1 MNPDTDTD
9 TDTLAAETRRLLDAA
24 TEGEWRHAGDYY
36 VESEHPSGGMRR
48 QVACNNPADA
58 ALIAAAPRLLA
69 NWLAREDRLADA
81 TVLDV
86 LADWWFAA
94 DYCNQPEPFKVRVS
108 ESIVDALQ
116 EGGYEVVPIAERDRL
131 ADENRALREAARA
144 VAFCDSCGEPTHE
157 PNEDCWFMDR
167 SSCAYAL
174 NPNGGGTCSFDCR
187 DEPSCMTDGPYP
199 MERLRLVLAAADRGV
214 TDGEA
219 TTSRRPVQFDAYA
232 SNPWPDGEA
241 TDG

>member
-1 MNPDTDTD
+1 MTAPTDPVTRARQL
-9 TDTLAAETRRLLDAA
+9 LAAA
-24 TEGEWRHAGDYY
+24 TPGPWGPTVYRGTGLGWD
-36 VESEHPSGGMRR
+36 VDGPESGIRG
-48 QVACNNPADA
+48 QFDVQADA
-58 ALIAAAPRLLA
+58 ELIAAAPGIIADLL
-69 NWLAREDRLADA
+69 
-81 TVLDV
+81 
-86 LADWWFAA
+86 
-94 DYCNQPEPFKVRVS
+94 
-108 ESIVDALQ
+108 
-116 EGGYEVVPIAERDRL
+116 AERDRL

>member
-1 MNPDTDTD
+1 MNG
-9 TDTLAAETRRLLDAA
+9 
-24 TEGEWRHAGDYY
+24 GER
-36 VESEHPSGGMRR
+36 E
-48 QVACNNPADA
+48 
-58 ALIAAAPRLLA
+58 LIAALEMHDVQYQRAERA
-69 NWLAREDRLADA
+69 EAD
-81 TVLDV
+81 L
-86 LADWWFAA
+86 FAA
-94 DYCNQPEPFKVRVS
+94 E
-108 ESIVDALQ
+108 
-116 EGGYEVVPIAERDRL
+116 AERDRL

>member
-1 MNPDTDTD
+1 MNDTDG
-9 TDTLAAETRRLLDAA
+9 LAAETRRLLDAA
-24 TEGEWRHAGDYY
+24 TKGEWGPTIYRGTGLGWDVDGPEAGIRGQF
-36 VESEHPSGGMRR
+36 ENEP
-48 QVACNNPADA
+48 DA

-69 NWLAREDRLADA
+69 QWLAREDTDVPSVYPDL
-81 TVLDV
+81 VLQLRSLSDRSCN
-86 LADWWFAA
+86 AAA
-94 DYCNQPEPFKVRVS
+94 DIIEQL
-108 ESIVDALQ
+108 A
-116 EGGYEVVPIAERDRL
+116 AERDRL

-214 TDGEA
+214 TDGDRNEG
-219 TTSRRPVQFDAYA
+219 D
-232 SNPWPDGEA
+232 EE
-241 TDG
+241 

>member
-1 MNPDTDTD
+1 MWSDH
-9 TDTLAAETRRLLDAA
+9 AECKDHSEDLWFGFG
-24 TEGEWRHAGDYY
+24 EGTTKEAKAICNVCP
-36 VESEHPSGGMRR
+36 VEEE
-48 QVACNNPADA
+48 C
-58 ALIAAAPRLLA
+58 L
-69 NWLAREDRLADA
+69 E
-81 TVLDV
+81 
-86 LADWWFAA
+86 
-94 DYCNQPEPFKVRVS
+94 
-108 ESIVDALQ
+108 DALAQ
-116 EGGYEVVPIAERDRL
+116 PSTSDFGI
-131 ADENRALREAARA
+131 REAARA

-219 TTSRRPVQFDAYA
+219 T
-232 SNPWPDGEA
+232 DG
-241 TDG
+241 